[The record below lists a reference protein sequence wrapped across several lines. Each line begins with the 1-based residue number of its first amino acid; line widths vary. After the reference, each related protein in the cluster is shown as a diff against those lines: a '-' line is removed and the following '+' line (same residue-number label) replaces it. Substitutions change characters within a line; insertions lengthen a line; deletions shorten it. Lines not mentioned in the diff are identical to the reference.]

1 MKTSKPVLKASTQ
14 EECGVWLDTVQ
25 LKAKA
30 KQKKVAR
37 PISKLLNPFV
47 EGRGYSLAVA
57 LNFTQTKIEM
67 PKTKQASISSFFA
80 PKCKEV
86 LKKTPSSDAPVW
98 STSPSTST
106 DPSPVAS
113 GTKRRRDMDHEMSD
127 FYNSED
133 QKENVPVDHEW
144 KCKNVTEP
152 EAEVGQEQDE
162 ANYSPPQNTYC
173 EFEEEQTDEMK
184 LPERKRRLIETSSLP
199 GDSQPLPQAWS
210 QDPLIAYES
219 EFDLTNQKYTTAK
232 DLNDYEP
239 SFLNNLQSEDAFV
252 TRMNLEGKTSTQKS
266 FKNFPSSQIDDEK
279 VYSCSLSSNS
289 PSKHSPLSHLGPLSN
304 SKRTEP
310 KTASPQKNIPEHPRI
325 KANKEESL
333 DSQFKWTKP
342 RTSPLKKRAAQ
353 QQGRE
358 VDEDSLAML
367 FTQDSEGFRVIAHRS
382 LQARSPLK
390 DQSNVSTGTAKR
402 RYAYKCVFEEED
414 EEDDFLFTQDSQGNM
429 VIKH

>member
-30 KQKKVAR
+30 KQKKVVR

-47 EGRGYSLAVA
+47 EGGGYSLAVA

-67 PKTKQASISSFFA
+67 PKTKQASISAFFA
-80 PKCKEV
+80 PKCKV
-86 LKKTPSSDAPVW
+86 LNKTSSSDAPVW
-98 STSPSTST
+98 STSSSTST

-113 GTKRRRDMDHEMSD
+113 GTKRRCDMDHEMSD

-144 KCKNVTEP
+144 KCKNVTKP
-152 EAEVGQEQDE
+152 EAAVGQEQDE

-210 QDPLIAYES
+210 QDPLITYES

-239 SFLNNLQSEDAFV
+239 SFLNSLQSEDAFV
-252 TRMNLEGKTSTQKS
+252 TRMNSEGKTSTQKA
-266 FKNFPSSQIDDEK
+266 FKNFSSSQIDDEK
-279 VYSCSLSSNS
+279 AYSWSLSSNS
-289 PSKHSPLSHLGPLSN
+289 PSEQSPLSN
-304 SKRTEP
+304 CKRTEP
-310 KTASPQKNIPEHPRI
+310 KTASPPKNIPEHPKR
-325 KANKEESL
+325 KAYKEESL

-402 RYAYKCVFEEED
+402 RFAYNCVFED